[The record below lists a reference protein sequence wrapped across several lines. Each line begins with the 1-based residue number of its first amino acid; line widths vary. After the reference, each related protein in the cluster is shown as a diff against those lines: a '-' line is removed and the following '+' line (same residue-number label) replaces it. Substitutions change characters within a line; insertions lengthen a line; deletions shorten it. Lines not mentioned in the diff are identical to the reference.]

1 MAELPN
7 PSHGPEVRQD
17 FACHTSGWLREIR
30 RGLLAAPRDLGGPLA
45 GAAGW
50 VRVGEKVEERHLLFF
65 LRLLLRSRLLA
76 SELGGFRRPSVA
88 SYTGR
93 KWSRKASRSAWQ
105 DAFGQDRN
113 GRDTTCYITFALL
126 SPAFSD
132 RLSTMENETKSARRV
147 TMALR
152 TDLNDRVFKK
162 AEELGQNANYFVNQ
176 CIEGILD
183 AMDADDISHDIPVL
197 KLDRIM
203 KGKTMLDSKWVNA
216 LCAFI
221 VPNVDV
227 E

>member
-1 MAELPN
+1 
-7 PSHGPEVRQD
+7 
-17 FACHTSGWLREIR
+17 
-30 RGLLAAPRDLGGPLA
+30 
-45 GAAGW
+45 
-50 VRVGEKVEERHLLFF
+50 
-65 LRLLLRSRLLA
+65 
-76 SELGGFRRPSVA
+76 
-88 SYTGR
+88 
-93 KWSRKASRSAWQ
+93 
-105 DAFGQDRN
+105 
-113 GRDTTCYITFALL
+113 
-126 SPAFSD
+126 
-132 RLSTMENETKSARRV
+132 MENEPKTARRV

-152 TDLNDRVFKK
+152 SDLNDRVFKK

-227 E
+227 EEVTVWQRRFFAELINKHEGKLTHEFINLYWKQAAERNRQRIEEEKEVARLRKTKGGAK

>member
-1 MAELPN
+1 
-7 PSHGPEVRQD
+7 
-17 FACHTSGWLREIR
+17 
-30 RGLLAAPRDLGGPLA
+30 
-45 GAAGW
+45 
-50 VRVGEKVEERHLLFF
+50 
-65 LRLLLRSRLLA
+65 
-76 SELGGFRRPSVA
+76 
-88 SYTGR
+88 
-93 KWSRKASRSAWQ
+93 
-105 DAFGQDRN
+105 
-113 GRDTTCYITFALL
+113 
-126 SPAFSD
+126 
-132 RLSTMENETKSARRV
+132 MENEPKSARRV

-203 KGKTMLDSKWVNA
+203 KGKTMLDSKWINA

-227 E
+227 EEVTVWHRRYFAELINKHEGKLTHEFINLYWKQAADRNRKRIEDEKEVARLRKAKGGGK